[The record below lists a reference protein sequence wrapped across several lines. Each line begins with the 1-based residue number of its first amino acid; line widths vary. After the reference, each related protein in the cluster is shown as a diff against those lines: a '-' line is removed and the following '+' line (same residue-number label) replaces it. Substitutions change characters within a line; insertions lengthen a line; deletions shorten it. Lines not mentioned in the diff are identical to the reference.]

1 MGVYVTMSTGN
12 LLKAILYF
20 NTGEY
25 KEGFF
30 AVVMVIANSFLGG
43 CTCSY
48 VVEKFPSKF
57 QSFMVLSVIEIIAC
71 LVTGLAMVYTEDVP
85 IFQREFALIALAVSN
100 GALLFWGVKLG
111 YSYAVHTLT
120 LLRISEAGY
129 KVFRGISQGGS
140 KLRGDVLTILS
151 ILFFFIVG
159 ASVGIHV
166 SEKIQFWSLFPLIP
180 LHIFLMIYMYF
191 FTIRL
196 GLVSEEEVRHA
207 KIARQSLFPG
217 KLQLQPSQNHGTS
230 SISKMF
236 SRRQQQ
242 EQSQDP
248 SSADGST
255 TENVMHA
262 SSPVGISSVPAS
274 RGDGNN
280 QSRKT
285 PNHQLSPFSS
295 DRDSMMSVEGEM
307 RIFHDMEAWP
317 NSQYDDDGNEYYASR
332 EGSFSERDSSSMPSS
347 TSMDATVM
355 TNADN
360 V

>member
-1 MGVYVTMSTGN
+1 MSTGN

-30 AVVMVIANSFLGG
+30 AVVMVFANAFLGG

-71 LVTGLAMVYTEDVP
+71 FVTGLAMVYTEDVP
-85 IFQREFALIALAVSN
+85 IFQREFALIALAISN

-166 SEKIQFWSLFPLIP
+166 AEKIQFWSLFPLIP

-207 KIARQSLFPG
+207 KAARKSLFPG
-217 KLQLQPSQNHGTS
+217 KLQLQPSQNHSTS

-242 EQSQDP
+242 QESQDS

-255 TENVMHA
+255 TENAMHA
-262 SSPVGISSVPAS
+262 SSPVGISSLPAS
-274 RGDGNN
+274 RGDGHS
-280 QSRKT
+280 QDHASRKT

-295 DRDSMMSVEGEM
+295 DRDSMMSMDGEM

-347 TSMDATVM
+347 TSMDATVT